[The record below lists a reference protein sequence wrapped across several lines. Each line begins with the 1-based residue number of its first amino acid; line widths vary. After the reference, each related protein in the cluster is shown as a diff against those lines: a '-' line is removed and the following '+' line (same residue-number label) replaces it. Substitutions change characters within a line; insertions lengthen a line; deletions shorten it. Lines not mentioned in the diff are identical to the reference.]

1 VSASSCIN
9 GGSSVPPTLAQTTSP
24 VVNYFSQ
31 YGVQSYQE
39 RVASTVYSKPINT
52 WVSDL
57 QIGADIRQLSV
68 QDTEQYYGSPTSVNS
83 QNLTGTAYGQGTQT
97 FTGAFVQTK
106 LIPQDTTRL
115 TLSARFDNWSN
126 SNRSYSLMTPAHGV
140 SPGSG
145 PATDNTKTQ
154 FNPSIGLHQEL
165 SEITALRASIYKAFR
180 APGLNNQTRSYGTS
194 IANPNLI
201 PETVTGWEIG
211 TDVNTSTSS
220 FSATYFLNN
229 ISNMIATSTY
239 TVANALPQPVIN
251 LCSTAP
257 LGSAPN
263 LTNCGSSVSFYSND
277 QNGRS
282 SGVELSEKWRIRP
295 DLTLDANYTLTNTVL
310 TSTWNGVTTLT
321 NTQLVG
327 IANQAASLAATW
339 YPEHRIRVYGQMIYL
354 GPLSYYQSS
363 TMNAIQGSNVV
374 FNASL
379 SFKVSEET
387 TVFANAVN
395 LFNRQYQDGTYTA
408 TAPQTQTLAPPR
420 SISLGLKHRF

>member
-1 VSASSCIN
+1 
-9 GGSSVPPTLAQTTSP
+9 
-24 VVNYFSQ
+24 
-31 YGVQSYQE
+31 
-39 RVASTVYSKPINT
+39 
-52 WVSDL
+52 
-57 QIGADIRQLSV
+57 
-68 QDTEQYYGSPTSVNS
+68 
-83 QNLTGTAYGQGTQT
+83 
-97 FTGAFVQTK
+97 
-106 LIPQDTTRL
+106 
-115 TLSARFDNWSN
+115 
-126 SNRSYSLMTPAHGV
+126 
-140 SPGSG
+140 
-145 PATDNTKTQ
+145 
-154 FNPSIGLHQEL
+154 
-165 SEITALRASIYKAFR
+165 
-180 APGLNNQTRSYGTS
+180 
-194 IANPNLI
+194 
-201 PETVTGWEIG
+201 
-211 TDVNTSTSS
+211 
-220 FSATYFLNN
+220 
-229 ISNMIATSTY
+229 
-239 TVANALPQPVIN
+239 
-251 LCSTAP
+251 

-277 QNGRS
+277 QKGRS

-408 TAPQTQTLAPPR
+408 TAPQTLTLAPPR